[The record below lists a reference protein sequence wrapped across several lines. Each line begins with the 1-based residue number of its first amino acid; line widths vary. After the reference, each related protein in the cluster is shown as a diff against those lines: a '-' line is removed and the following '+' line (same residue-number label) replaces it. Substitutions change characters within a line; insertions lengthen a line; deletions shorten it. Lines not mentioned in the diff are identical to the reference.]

1 MQKEVPSMG
10 SVTLKSVAEA
20 AGVSVSTVS
29 NAYNKPDQL
38 SAEVRLRILETA
50 KELGYAG
57 PNPAARSLRSQR
69 ARAIGLVFTER
80 LSYAFS
86 DPYSVGMLAGLAEV
100 AEQFQTGLLLIPLS
114 PFDPE
119 RPEQV
124 EASAEAMRAAV
135 IDGVLAYCLDIDHPA
150 REIALDRG
158 LRMVATDDQDPR
170 MDGLVLIDERGAA
183 RQVGEHIRRL
193 GHRSVGIVVDSKVDQ
208 AQVVEVDDVE
218 HRTMS
223 FSWAR
228 YDGFREGLGPDVRVQ
243 TVAPPGHNSVEA
255 GRAAGAHLL
264 DQRDRPSAIIAV
276 SDVLALGVL
285 DAMRQRGLEP
295 GRDVSLC
302 GFDDVPAAAD
312 AGLTTV
318 RQPIAERGRIAGRML
333 LDPDYTERRI
343 VLPTE
348 LVVRSSTGPATTPQ
362 TR

>member
-1 MQKEVPSMG
+1 MG
-10 SVTLKSVAEA
+10 NVTLKSVAEA
-20 AGVSVSTVS
+20 AGVSISTVS

-38 SAEVRLRILETA
+38 SAEVRQRVLETA
-50 KELGYAG
+50 KALGYAG

-100 AEQFQTGLLLIPLS
+100 AEQYQTGLLLIPLT
-114 PFDPE
+114 PFDPQH
-119 RPEQV
+119 PEEV

-135 IDGVLAYCLDIDHPA
+135 VDGVLAYCLDIDHPA
-150 REIALDRG
+150 REIAVERG
-158 LRMVATDDQDPR
+158 LRMVATDDKDER
-170 MDGLVLIDERGAA
+170 MDGFVLIDERGAA
-183 RQVGEHIRRL
+183 RQVGEHLRRL
-193 GHRSVGIVVDSKVDQ
+193 GHRRVGVVVDSVVD
-208 AQVVEVDDVE
+208 ARQVVEVDDVQ
-218 HRTMS
+218 HRSMS
-223 FSWAR
+223 YSWDR
-228 YDGFREGLGPDVRVQ
+228 YDGFREGLGPEVSLL

-255 GRAAGAHLL
+255 GRAAGAYLL
-264 DQRDRPSAIIAV
+264 DRHDRPTAIITI

-285 DAMRQRGLEP
+285 DAMQQRGLTP
-295 GRDVSLC
+295 GRDLSLV
-302 GFDDVPAAAD
+302 GFDDVPAAAGV
-312 AGLTTV
+312 GLTTV

-348 LVVRSSTGPATTPQ
+348 LVVRSSTGPATTSP

>member
-1 MQKEVPSMG
+1 MG
-10 SVTLKSVAEA
+10 SVTLRSVAEA

-38 SAEVRLRILETA
+38 SAEVRQRVLETA
-50 KELGYAG
+50 KALGYAG

-100 AEQFQTGLLLIPLS
+100 AEEFQTGLLLIPLR

-119 RPEQV
+119 RPEEV

-135 IDGVLAYCLDIDHPA
+135 VDGLLAYCLDIDHPA
-150 REIALDRG
+150 REIAVDRG
-158 LRMVATDDQDPR
+158 LRMVATDDKDPR

-193 GHRSVGIVVDSKVDQ
+193 GHRTVGIVVDSKVDSP
-208 AQVVEVDDVE
+208 AVVEVDDVQ
-218 HRTMS
+218 HRSMS
-223 FSWAR
+223 FSWDR
-228 YDGFREGLGPDVRVQ
+228 YDGVREGLGPDVTVR

-264 DQRDRPSAIIAV
+264 DRQDRPTAIITV

-285 DAMRQRGLEP
+285 DAMRQRGLTP
-295 GRDVSLC
+295 GRDVSLS
-302 GFDDVPAAAD
+302 GFDDVPAAAE